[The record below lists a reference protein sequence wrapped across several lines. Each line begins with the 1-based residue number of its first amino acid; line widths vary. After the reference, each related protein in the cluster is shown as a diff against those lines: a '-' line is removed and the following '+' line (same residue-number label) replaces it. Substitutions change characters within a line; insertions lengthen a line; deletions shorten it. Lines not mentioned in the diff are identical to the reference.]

1 MESNNK
7 IKRKQ
12 GNRTKAQHKPNE
24 IKRNKTKQNETK
36 RKTKMKR
43 K

>member
-12 GNRTKAQHKPNE
+12 RNRTKAQHKPNE
-24 IKRNKTKQNETK
+24 IKRNKTKQSETK
-36 RKTKMKR
+36 RKTKQK
-43 K
+43 